1 MNLQNEAHVF
11 QMILCKSVETLSTN
25 SRNRNKYKE
34 KRKKKKK
41 NKYKNTPDNRKSSNW
56 QKLYTLMGKVKVDT
70 PDLLMATSTP
80 WVESMFI
87 Q

>member
-1 MNLQNEAHVF
+1 
-11 QMILCKSVETLSTN
+11 MIRCKSVENLSTN

-34 KRKKKKK
+34 KRNKKKKK
-41 NKYKNTPDNRKSSNW
+41 KYKNAPDNRKSNNW
-56 QKLYTLMGKVKVDT
+56 QKLYTLMGKVKADT
-70 PDLLMATSTP
+70 SDLLMATSTP